1 MAAPTIWFVKNLL
14 GGGEVLDYIE
24 VDEAVKRGDII
35 VPATDK
41 SHAARMDDDA
51 EFALGVVTHDSAVNT
66 IVAYVPAF
74 PWNVFTFL
82 IESTKYDDSADR
94 FTSCDVSTYTSGAMA
109 IDPGTASTNMIW
121 LLSGREGND
130 ISITAAAGDV
140 AIGGYVLGTFIQAAY
155 LIPQVQA

>member
-1 MAAPTIWFVKNLL
+1 MAAPTIYWVKSLL

-41 SHAARMDDDA
+41 SHAARMDDNA

-66 IVAYVPAF
+66 IVAYVPAT
-74 PWNVFTFL
+74 PWNVFAFL
-82 IESTKYDDSADR
+82 IETTKFDDSADR
-94 FTSCDVSTYTSGAMA
+94 FSTCDVSNYSTGAMA
-109 IDPGTASTNMIW
+109 IDPGTDSTNMIW
-121 LLSGREGND
+121 QLGRREGND

-140 AIGGYVLGTFIQAAY
+140 AIAGEILGTFVQAAY
-155 LIPQVQA
+155 LIPTVQS